1 MDINTWDRIN
11 FERFIQYLLLNQKMA
26 DSTIQRLVKG
36 LKTFMKFAYPFKDLS
51 WMKYALLSKVEEI
64 VALSEGELKSLID
77 ADLKGYLDTS
87 RDLFVFLATTGMRY
101 SDSQQFDPSWVTED
115 QVLDFTQLKTGGK
128 AFPPL
133 YESSRK
139 VLLKYEGSPPHL
151 SNQKFNKYLKVLFKE
166 LKMTRPI
173 ATHIV
178 RGKVVYRS
186 VAPLC
191 DIISSHTA
199 RRTFITLCL
208 QKGMPLQ
215 DVMRMSGHSDFKSM
229 KPYMRVTLKHI
240 RSVADKWNI

>member
-1 MDINTWDRIN
+1 
-11 FERFIQYLLLNQKMA
+11 
-26 DSTIQRLVKG
+26 
-36 LKTFMKFAYPFKDLS
+36 
-51 WMKYALLSKVEEI
+51 
-64 VALSEGELKSLID
+64 
-77 ADLKGYLDTS
+77 
-87 RDLFVFLATTGMRY
+87 
-101 SDSQQFDPSWVTED
+101 
-115 QVLDFTQLKTGGK
+115 
-128 AFPPL
+128 
-133 YESSRK
+133 
-139 VLLKYEGSPPHL
+139 
-151 SNQKFNKYLKVLFKE
+151 
-166 LKMTRPI
+166 MTRPI

-191 DIISSHTA
+191 DIISSHTS